1 MVEGG
6 ASVIAAFL
14 NLRSPS
20 DEPLVDMH
28 IVTVAP
34 TIIGSAGVQ
43 AVQLISEVSLRSSM
57 KHTPSAHRKLSQI
70 PRMEPIAAEIFG
82 KDAVFASRLRAI

>member
-43 AVQLISEVSLRSSM
+43 AVQLISEVSLRSS
-57 KHTPSAHRKLSQI
+57 TKLFMSPYAQLPQI
-70 PRMEPIAAEIFG
+70 PKMDPIAAEIFG